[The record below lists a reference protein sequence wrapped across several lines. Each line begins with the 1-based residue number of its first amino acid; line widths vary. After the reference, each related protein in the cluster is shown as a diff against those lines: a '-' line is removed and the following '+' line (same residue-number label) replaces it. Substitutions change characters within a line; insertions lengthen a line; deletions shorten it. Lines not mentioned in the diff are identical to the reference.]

1 MIERL
6 QVYRF
11 AVEISTPVR
20 LTEERQEELAAA
32 MLEALRLAGASFWLD
47 DGDNQL
53 IKVEYVK
60 AVDRVRR
67 YL

>member
-20 LTEERQEELAAA
+20 LTEERQEELSSAV
-32 MLEALRLAGASFWLD
+32 LEALRLLGVSFWMED
-47 DGDNQL
+47 DSNEL
-53 IKVEYVK
+53 IKIDYAK
-60 AVDRVRR
+60 TVDRVQR
-67 YL
+67 YQ

>member
-60 AVDRVRR
+60 AVERVQR

>member
-20 LTEERQEELAAA
+20 LTEERQEELSSAV
-32 MLEALRLAGASFWLD
+32 LEALRLAGASFWMED
-47 DGDNQL
+47 DSNEL
-53 IKVEYVK
+53 IKIDYAK
-60 AVDRVRR
+60 TVDRVQR
-67 YL
+67 YQ

>member
-20 LTEERQEELAAA
+20 LTEERQEELSSAV
-32 MLEALRLAGASFWLD
+32 LEALRLAGASFWLD
-47 DGDNQL
+47 DDDNQL

-60 AVDRVRR
+60 AVDRVQR